1 MAKSVNSCTFLGN
14 VGKEPEVKSTGGG
27 TMVANFSL
35 ALSERTKVNGEWQDK
50 TEWVNVVAFGKT
62 AEVVRDYV
70 HKGDKL
76 YVDTRMQTRSWDDKD
91 GKKQYRTE
99 FIVNELCLLGG
110 KPERSVDPEVRAAKQ
125 NARNV
130 DITDED
136 IPF

>member
-27 TMVANFSL
+27 TLVANFSL
-35 ALSERTKVNGEWQDK
+35 ALSERTKVNGEWQEK

-62 AEVVRDYV
+62 AEVVRDYA

-76 YVDTRMQTRSWDDKD
+76 YIDTRMQTRTWDDKD

-110 KPERSVDPEVRAAKQ
+110 KPERIDPEVRAAKQ

-130 DITDED
+130 DITDDD